1 MFVTVTYLQPISMS
15 MSVSSQDQ
23 PFQLFSCRW
32 AWCRLTFS
40 DNVAL
45 VHHVLHDHARRA
57 IPVRRRDITM
67 IKRMEEGKGEL
78 MVDINSYTSRE
89 SISQKSG
96 TNPSF

>member
-1 MFVTVTYLQPISMS
+1 

-40 DNVAL
+40 DNVGL
-45 VHHVLHDHARRA
+45 VHHVLHDHVRHA
-57 IPVRRRDITM
+57 IPVRRRDISM
-67 IKRMEEGKGEL
+67 IKRVEEGKGESFKVSEL
-78 MVDINSYTSRE
+78 MVDIYSSTSRE